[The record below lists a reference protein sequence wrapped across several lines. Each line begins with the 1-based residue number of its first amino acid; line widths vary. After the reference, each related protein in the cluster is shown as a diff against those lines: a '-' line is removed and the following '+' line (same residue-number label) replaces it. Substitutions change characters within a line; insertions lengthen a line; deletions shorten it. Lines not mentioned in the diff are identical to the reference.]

1 MQFLDNLV
9 KKGVGLEI
17 VFWPK
22 VGLTGR
28 EFPGKEPSMFNY
40 AGKTAL
46 ITGASGGIGEA
57 FARQLAGKGMNLILV
72 ARSQDKLAAL
82 AADLIKAHRVRADV
96 IVADLTQPGA
106 AQGVY
111 DHARA
116 LDLRVD
122 LLINNAGF
130 ATHGYFERLTLAR
143 QHEEIALNVSALV
156 ELTHAVL
163 PDMLARQEGG
173 IINVAS
179 TAAFQPIPYM
189 AIYGASKAF
198 VLSFSEALWA
208 ENRGRGVTITAL
220 CPGATETGFFDVV
233 AAEEASLGR
242 RASPADVAALGLH
255 ALERRQPS
263 AIHGLNNYLLSNL
276 SRVVPRSITARIGE
290 GITRPRAK
298 QAASTTNGR

>member
-9 KKGVGLEI
+9 KKCVGLEI
-17 VFWPK
+17 VTWPK
-22 VGLTGR
+22 VSLTGR
-28 EFPGKEPSMFNY
+28 KLLGKESPMFNY
-40 AGKTAL
+40 ASKTTL

-82 AADLIKAHRVRADV
+82 AADLSNAHRVRADV
-96 IVADLTQPGA
+96 IAADLVQPGA

-111 DHARA
+111 DRARA

-122 LLINNAGF
+122 LLVNNAGF
-130 ATHGYFERLTLAR
+130 ATHGFFEQLPLAR
-143 QHEEIALNVSALV
+143 QLEEIALNVSALV
-156 ELTHAVL
+156 ELSHAVL
-163 PDMLARQEGG
+163 PDMLARRDGG

-255 ALERRQPS
+255 ALERGQPS
-263 AIHGLNNYLLSNL
+263 AIHGLNNYLLANL
-276 SRVVPRSITARIGE
+276 SRAVPRSITARIGE
-290 GITRPRAK
+290 GITRPREKKVA
-298 QAASTTNGR
+298 TTNGR